1 VLRPQPQDWRL
12 GWLAGV
18 EIKVNP
24 SLLFIALLV
33 TIQMAG
39 GLLPATVP
47 GLSFVVYLV
56 FGVLLALIFIGSILW
71 HEMAHV
77 IMAIRY
83 GIPVMQVVLH
93 LFGGV
98 ALLSRD
104 PERPTHEFVIAVA
117 GPISSLVLAAA
128 FGVMSAAPGL
138 VGAGTGWLAQVNLT
152 LALFNLLPGFPL
164 DGGRVLRS
172 VLWHNSGSYKAA
184 TRQASRV
191 GQIVAGLFVAFALWL
206 TFSGAWF
213 NGVWFLVLA
222 AFLYSAASQ
231 AFAMA
236 AGSALPTNTPVRQVM
251 RINVPLIEPTMPLA
265 ILAWRYL
272 DHARDQAFPV
282 VHEQHLVGLVTS
294 FEVDKHP
301 RLDWGRIRVEHV
313 MIPADKVPTVRPTD
327 SIATAMAA
335 MDEKQMAHAPV
346 VLDGV
351 VVGMLNR
358 RDIVYR
364 T

>member
-1 VLRPQPQDWRL
+1 MVPQQGWTI

-18 EIKVNP
+18 EIKVNA
-24 SLLFIALLV
+24 SLLLIAALV
-33 TIQMAG
+33 TFLMAG
-39 GLLPATVP
+39 GVLPDAAP
-47 GLSFVVYLV
+47 GLSPVVYV
-56 FGVLLALIFIGSILW
+56 TFGALLSVIFIGSILW

-104 PERPTHEFVIAVA
+104 PERPAHEFVIAVA
-117 GPISSLVLAAA
+117 GPLSSLVLAAA
-128 FGVMSAAPGL
+128 FGFMSGL
-138 VGAGTGWLAQVNLT
+138 EGMVGAGAAWLAQVNLT
-152 LALFNLLPGFPL
+152 LAIFNLLPGFPL

-172 VLWHNSGSYKAA
+172 ILWHVSGSYKTA

-191 GQIVAGLFVAFALWL
+191 GQIIAVIFAAFGVFMMLRGAL
-206 TFSGAWF
+206 F

-222 AFLYSAASQ
+222 SFLYSVATQTFKA
-231 AFAMA
+231 A
-236 AGSALPTNTPVRQVM
+236 AGTSLSMHTPVRRVM
-251 RINVPLIEPTMPLA
+251 RTNVPLIEPSMPLA
-265 ILAWRYL
+265 LLAWRYL

-282 VHEQHLVGLVTS
+282 VHGGQLRGLVTS

-301 RLDWGRIRVEHV
+301 RLEWGHIRVEHV
-313 MIPADKVPTVRPTD
+313 MIPAEKVPTVRPD
-327 SIATAMAA
+327 DDIAAALTALDRM
-335 MDEKQMAHAPV
+335 QMAHAPV
-346 VLDGV
+346 VQDGQV
-351 VVGMLNR
+351 IGMLNR